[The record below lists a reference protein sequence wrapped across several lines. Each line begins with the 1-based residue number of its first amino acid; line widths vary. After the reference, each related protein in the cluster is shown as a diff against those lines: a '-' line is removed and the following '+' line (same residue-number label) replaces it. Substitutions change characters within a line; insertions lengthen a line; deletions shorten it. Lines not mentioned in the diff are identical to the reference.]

1 MSGLERLLR
10 PRSIAAIGGMAASRV
25 VEQCQLMG
33 FKGDIWPVHPTKKEV
48 GGLPAFAS
56 VEELPGSPDAA
67 FVGVNRHLTID
78 IVKSLQAIDAGG
90 AVCYAAGFLESD
102 ETGGELQRAL
112 IEAAGNM
119 PVIGPNCYGLI
130 NYADGALLW
139 PDQQGGRRLAADRT
153 GVAIIAQSSN
163 IAVNFTMQRRGLPL
177 AYVLTVGN
185 QAQVGMS
192 ALASTI
198 LDDHRVTT
206 LGLYIEG
213 FDSIVDMQALAM
225 KSRTLG
231 KPVVVFKVG
240 KSEQARA
247 TTLSHTASLAGS
259 AVASEAFLT
268 RCGFGQA
275 HSIPSFLESLK
286 LLHVTG
292 TLDGYRL
299 SSMSCSGGE
308 ASIIA
313 DAASGKKV
321 YFPALDEQQRKPV
334 EAALGDL
341 VAVANPLDYHTY
353 CWANAGVM
361 TAAFT
366 GMTANGYDLN
376 FLIVDF
382 PHPERCD
389 DAEWQIA
396 VESFET
402 AIKANQAKGA
412 FVVSMAENISEDFT
426 EAFMQKGIVSLYG
439 FDEALQA
446 AEIAANIGAAW
457 REPEAESLLQPN
469 HSDSE
474 QITLDE
480 ADAKQLLAKFQVP
493 IPAGNR
499 VGSVA
504 EAIDR
509 ADVLGYPLVL
519 KALGIAHKTETGAL
533 RLNLNSADE
542 VATAAREL
550 LKLGDQLYLET
561 MLEDVV
567 AELIVGVTRDA
578 QFGLLLTIGSG
589 GILVEIMQ
597 DSCTLLIP
605 ANRNDIENALAGL
618 KSAALFDGY
627 RGNNKAD
634 IHAAV
639 DAIMAIQKFAVAESA
654 RLLELDVNPLLL
666 CAEGEGVFAAD
677 ALIVLQEEE
686 SNV

>member
-10 PRSIAAIGGMAASRV
+10 PGSIAAIGGLQASRV

-33 FKGDIWPVHPTKKEV
+33 FKGDIWPVHPSKKEV
-48 GGLPAFAS
+48 CGLPAYTS
-56 VEELPGSPDAA
+56 VEDLPGSPDAA
-67 FVGVNRHLTID
+67 FVGVNRHRTIG
-78 IVKSLQAIDAGG
+78 IVKSLRAIDAGG

-102 ETGGELQRAL
+102 ETGGELQHAL

-119 PVIGPNCYGLI
+119 PIIGPNCYGLI

-198 LDDHRVTT
+198 LDDPRVTT

-213 FDSIVDMQALAM
+213 FDSIIGMQALAM
-225 KSRTLG
+225 KARALG

-240 KSEQARA
+240 ISAQAQA

-259 AVASEAFLT
+259 AVASEAFLV
-268 RCGFGQA
+268 RNGFGQA
-275 HSIPSFLESLK
+275 HSIPAFLESLK
-286 LLHVTG
+286 LLHIAG

-313 DAASGKKV
+313 DTAVGKKV
-321 YFPALDEQQRKPV
+321 YFPPLDDKHKKPV

-353 CWANAGVM
+353 CWADAGVM
-361 TAAFT
+361 TEAFT
-366 GMTANGYDLN
+366 GMTANGFDLN

-389 DAEWQIA
+389 NAEWQIA
-396 VESFET
+396 AASFET
-402 AIKANQAKGA
+402 ALKANRAKGA

-446 AEIAANIGAAW
+446 AEIAADIGAAW
-457 REPEAESLLQPN
+457 RRPAAQPLLQLQCP
-469 HSDSE
+469 DTG
-474 QITLDE
+474 QVTLDE
-480 ADAKQLLAKFQVP
+480 AAAKKRLAQSGVP
-493 IPAGNR
+493 IPAGDR
-499 VGSVA
+499 VGTVQ

-509 ADVLGYPLVL
+509 AEELGYPLVL
-519 KALGIAHKTETGAL
+519 RALGIAHKTDTSAL
-533 RLNLNSADE
+533 RLNLKTADE

-550 LKLGDQLYLET
+550 LTLSDQLYLET
-561 MLEDVV
+561 MLDSVV

-589 GILVEIMQ
+589 GVMVEIMQ
-597 DSCTLLIP
+597 DSRTLLIP
-605 ANRNDIENALAGL
+605 ASRSDIETALAGL

-627 RGNNKAD
+627 RGNKKTD
-634 IHAAV
+634 ISAAV
-639 DAIMAIQKFAVAESA
+639 DAILAIQQFAIAGSG

-677 ALIVLQEEE
+677 ALIVLQEE
-686 SNV
+686 

>member
-10 PRSIAAIGGMAASRV
+10 PNSIAAIGGLAASRV

-33 FKGDIWPVHPTKKEV
+33 FKGDIWPVHPTKKKV

-56 VEELPGSPDAA
+56 VEDLPGGPDAA
-67 FVGVNRHLTID
+67 FIGVNRHLTIEV
-78 IVKSLQAIDAGG
+78 VKSLQAIDAGG
-90 AVCYAAGFLESD
+90 AVAYAAGFLESD
-102 ETGGELQRAL
+102 ETGAELQRAL

-139 PDQQGGRRLAADRT
+139 PDQQGGRRLDPDQT

-198 LDDHRVTT
+198 LDDPRVTT

-213 FDSIVDMQALAM
+213 FDSIVGMQALAM
-225 KSRTLG
+225 KSRALG

-259 AVASEAFLT
+259 AVTSEAFLT
-268 RCGFGQA
+268 RNGFGQA
-275 HSIPSFLESLK
+275 HSIPAFLESLK
-286 LLHVTG
+286 LLHVAG
-292 TLDGYRL
+292 PLNGYRL

-313 DAASGKKV
+313 DAAVGKKV
-321 YFPALDEQQRKPV
+321 YFPALDDKQRKPV
-334 EAALGDL
+334 EVALGDL

-353 CWANAGVM
+353 CWADGEVM

-376 FLIVDF
+376 FLLVDF

-396 VESFET
+396 VASFET
-402 AIKANQAKGA
+402 ALKANQAKGA

-426 EAFMQKGIVSLYG
+426 DTFMQKGIVSLYG

-446 AEIAANIGAAW
+446 AEIAADIGDTWRKPAAK
-457 REPEAESLLQPN
+457 PLLQLN
-469 HSDSE
+469 HSDSG

-480 ADAKQLLAKFQVP
+480 ADAKQMLAMSQVP

-499 VGSVA
+499 VSSVQ

-509 ADVLGYPLVL
+509 ADDMGYPLVL
-519 KALGIAHKTETGAL
+519 KALGIAHKTETSAL
-533 RLNLNSADE
+533 CLNLKTADE
-542 VATAAREL
+542 VAAAAAKL
-550 LKLGDQLYLET
+550 LKLSKQLYLET
-561 MLEDVV
+561 MLDSVV
-567 AELIVGVTRDA
+567 AELIVGVTRDD

-597 DSCTLLIP
+597 DSRSLLIP
-605 ANRNDIENALAGL
+605 ASRNDIENALAGL

-627 RGNNKAD
+627 RGRKKVD
-634 IHAAV
+634 TGSAV
-639 DAIMAIQKFAVAESA
+639 DAILAIQQFAIAESG
-654 RLLELDVNPLLL
+654 RLLELDINPLLL

-677 ALIVLQEEE
+677 ALIVLQEE
-686 SNV
+686 

>member
-10 PRSIAAIGGMAASRV
+10 PGSIAAIGGLAASRV

-33 FKGDIWPVHPTKKEV
+33 FKGDIWPVHPSKKEV
-48 GGLPAFAS
+48 CGLPAFAS
-56 VEELPGSPDAA
+56 VEDLPGSPDAA
-67 FVGVNRHLTID
+67 FIGVNRHRTIG
-78 IVKSLQAIDAGG
+78 IVKSLRAIDAGG

-102 ETGGELQRAL
+102 ETGGELQHAL

-119 PVIGPNCYGLI
+119 PIIGPNCYGLI

-153 GVAIIAQSSN
+153 GVAIITQSSN

-198 LDDHRVTT
+198 LDDPRVTT

-213 FDSIVDMQALAM
+213 FDSIIGMQALAM
-225 KSRTLG
+225 KARALG

-240 KSEQARA
+240 ISAQAQA

-259 AVASEAFLT
+259 AVASEAFLV
-268 RCGFGQA
+268 RNGFGQA
-275 HSIPSFLESLK
+275 HSIPAFLESLK
-286 LLHVTG
+286 LLHIAG

-313 DAASGKKV
+313 DTAVGKKV
-321 YFPALDEQQRKPV
+321 YFPPLDDKHKKPV

-353 CWANAGVM
+353 CWADAGVM
-361 TAAFT
+361 TEAFT
-366 GMTANGYDLN
+366 GMTANGFDLN

-389 DAEWQIA
+389 NAEWQIA
-396 VESFET
+396 AASFET
-402 AIKANQAKGA
+402 ALKANRAKGA

-446 AEIAANIGAAW
+446 AEIAADIGAAW
-457 REPEAESLLQPN
+457 RRPAAQPLLQLQCP
-469 HSDSE
+469 DTG
-474 QITLDE
+474 QVTLDE
-480 ADAKQLLAKFQVP
+480 ASAKKRLAQSGVP
-493 IPAGNR
+493 IPAGDR
-499 VGSVA
+499 VGTVQ

-509 ADVLGYPLVL
+509 AEELGYPLVL
-519 KALGIAHKTETGAL
+519 KALGIAHKTDTRAL
-533 RLNLNSADE
+533 RLNLKTADE

-550 LKLGDQLYLET
+550 LTLSDQLYLET
-561 MLEDVV
+561 MLDSVV

-589 GILVEIMQ
+589 GVMVEIMQ
-597 DSCTLLIP
+597 DSRTLLIP
-605 ANRNDIENALAGL
+605 ASRSDIETALAGL

-627 RGNNKAD
+627 RGNKKTD
-634 IHAAV
+634 ISAAV
-639 DAIMAIQKFAVAESA
+639 DAILAIQQFAIAGSG

-677 ALIVLQEEE
+677 ALIVLQEE
-686 SNV
+686 

>member
-10 PRSIAAIGGMAASRV
+10 PNSIAAIGGLAASRV

-48 GGLPAFAS
+48 CGLPAFAS
-56 VEELPGSPDAA
+56 VEDLPGGPDAA
-67 FVGVNRHLTID
+67 FIGVNRHLTIEV
-78 IVKSLQAIDAGG
+78 VKSLQAIDAGG
-90 AVCYAAGFLESD
+90 AVAYAAGFLESD
-102 ETGGELQRAL
+102 ETGAELQRAL
-112 IEAAGNM
+112 IKAAGNM

-139 PDQQGGRRLAADRT
+139 PDQQGGRRLDPDKT

-198 LDDHRVTT
+198 LDDPRVTT

-213 FDSIVDMQALAM
+213 FDSIVGMQALAM
-225 KSRTLG
+225 KARALG
-231 KPVVVFKVG
+231 KPVVVFKAG

-259 AVASEAFLT
+259 VVASEAFLT
-268 RCGFGQA
+268 RNGFGQA
-275 HSIPSFLESLK
+275 HSIPAFLESLK
-286 LLHVTG
+286 LLHVAG
-292 TLDGYRL
+292 PLNGYRL

-313 DAASGKKV
+313 DAAVDKKV
-321 YFPALDEQQRKPV
+321 YFPPLDEKQRKPV
-334 EAALGDL
+334 EAALGEL

-361 TAAFT
+361 TEAFT

-376 FLIVDF
+376 FLVLDF

-396 VESFET
+396 VNAFET
-402 AIKANQAKGA
+402 ALKTNQAKGA
-412 FVVSMAENISEDFT
+412 FVVSMTENISEAFT
-426 EAFMQKGIVSLYG
+426 ETFMQKGIVSLYG

-446 AEIAANIGAAW
+446 AEIAADIGAAW
-457 REPEAESLLQPN
+457 RKPEAEPLLQLN

-480 ADAKQLLAKFQVP
+480 AAAKRMLAQSGVP
-493 IPAGNR
+493 IPAGDC
-499 VGSVA
+499 VGTVQ
-504 EAIDR
+504 EAKDR
-509 ADVLGYPLVL
+509 ADALGYPLVL
-519 KALGIAHKTETGAL
+519 KALGIAHKTETSAL
-533 RLNLNSADE
+533 RLNLKATDE
-542 VATAAREL
+542 VATATSEL
-550 LKLGDQLYLET
+550 LKLSEQLYLET
-561 MLEDVV
+561 MLESFV
-567 AELIVGVTRDA
+567 AELIVGVTRDD

-597 DSCTLLIP
+597 DSRTLLIP
-605 ANRNDIENALAGL
+605 ASRSDIETVLAGL

-627 RGNNKAD
+627 RGNKKAD
-634 IHAAV
+634 IRAAV
-639 DAIMAIQKFAVAESA
+639 DTILAIQQFAINQSGGLCE
-654 RLLELDVNPLLL
+654 LEINPLLL

>member
-1 MSGLERLLR
+1 
-10 PRSIAAIGGMAASRV
+10 
-25 VEQCQLMG
+25 MG
-33 FKGDIWPVHPTKKEV
+33 FNGDIWPVHPTKKEV

-56 VEELPGSPDAA
+56 VEDLPGSPDAA
-67 FVGVNRHLTID
+67 FIGVNRHLTIEV
-78 IVKSLQAIDAGG
+78 VKSLRTVDAGG

-102 ETGGELQRAL
+102 DTGGDLQCAL

-139 PDQQGGRRLAADRT
+139 PDQQGGQRLAADKT

-185 QAQVGMS
+185 QAQIGMS
-192 ALASTI
+192 ALASTL
-198 LDDHRVTT
+198 LDDPRVTT

-213 FDSIVDMQALAM
+213 FDSIVGMQALAM
-225 KSRTLG
+225 KSRALG

-240 KSEQARA
+240 KSEQAQA

-259 AVASEAFLT
+259 AVTSEAFLT

-286 LLHVTG
+286 LLHVAG

-313 DAASGKKV
+313 DAAVGKKV
-321 YFPALDEQQRKPV
+321 YFPPLDEKQKKPV
-334 EAALGDL
+334 EEALGEL

-353 CWANAGVM
+353 CWANAEVM

-396 VESFET
+396 VASFET
-402 AIKANQAKGA
+402 ALKANQAKGA
-412 FVVSMAENISEDFT
+412 FVVSMPENISEDFT
-426 EAFMQKGIVSLYG
+426 ETFMQKGIVSLYG

-457 REPEAESLLQPN
+457 RKPEAEPLLQLN
-469 HSDSE
+469 HSDSG
-474 QITLDE
+474 QVTLDE

-493 IPAGNR
+493 IPTGER
-499 VGSVA
+499 VGSVQ

-509 ADVLGYPLVL
+509 ADDMGYPLVL
-519 KALGIAHKTETGAL
+519 KVLGIAHKTETSAL
-533 RLNLNSADE
+533 RLNLKTADE

-550 LKLGDQLYLET
+550 LKLSDQLYLES
-561 MLEDVV
+561 MLESVV
-567 AELIVGVTRDA
+567 AELIVGVTRDD

-597 DSCTLLIP
+597 DSHTLLIP
-605 ANRNDIENALAGL
+605 ASRSDIETALAGL

-634 IHAAV
+634 IRAAV
-639 DAIMAIQKFAVAESA
+639 DAILAIQQFAIDESG
-654 RLLELDVNPLLL
+654 RLYELDINPLLL